1 MLVAVVGGSGV
12 GGRLVRRRRRCRRPS
27 LVSHRHE
34 RDDIVE
40 VCEEIMCKMFPRS
53 KRVCN
58 FLCTAWERPVTGR
71 GSPNVIYRSVKVG

>member
-1 MLVAVVGGSGV
+1 M
-12 GGRLVRRRRRCRRPS
+12 
-27 LVSHRHE
+27 
-34 RDDIVE
+34 E
-40 VCEEIMCKMFPRS
+40 VCEEILCKMFPRS